1 MARLQKKKKATDKKI
16 DKKTDKKIES
26 AKKTQS
32 STPMEKGSGGTPPA
46 RPADVSGRL
55 RKKSPSARKPALKPK
70 SGMAKKETVFQKAM
84 QFLREVQ
91 LELKKVVWP
100 SRKQTINSTVV
111 VIIFS
116 MICSFFLGFVDI
128 CLSFVLKLIL

>member
-1 MARLQKKKKATDKKI
+1 MARLQKKKKAI
-16 DKKTDKKIES
+16 EKKTDS
-26 AKKTQS
+26 AKKAESLTSEKKGLGDPS
-32 STPMEKGSGGTPPA
+32 SA
-46 RPADVSGRL
+46 RASDVSASV
-55 RKKSPSARKPALKPK
+55 RKKSPSPRKPAIKPK
-70 SGMAKKETVFQKAM
+70 SGMVKKETIFHRSM

-128 CLSFVLKLIL
+128 CLSFMLKLIL

>member
-1 MARLQKKKKATDKKI
+1 VARLQKKKRAI
-16 DKKTDKKIES
+16 DKKTTSANNTESLDSEKKGLGASSPGRALGVS
-26 AKKTQS
+26 AIAK
-32 STPMEKGSGGTPPA
+32 
-46 RPADVSGRL
+46 
-55 RKKSPSARKPALKPK
+55 KKSPSPRKPAIKPK
-70 SGMAKKETVFQKAM
+70 SGMAQKDSMFHKSM

-128 CLSFVLKLIL
+128 CLSFMLKLIL